1 MVSLFLD
8 FFYDVLYSIAV
19 ITVRYIAQVISIM
32 GVVTFDYDLMGAQ
45 IQGTSYDNCYY
56 LYGSD
61 L

>member
-1 MVSLFLD
+1 MYASV
-8 FFYDVLYSIAV
+8 FYRVLYSIAV